1 MKEVC
6 PVTVGE
12 RIKALRDRLDISQ
25 VDFADKINV
34 SKQTLYKYE
43 NNLITNIPSDKIEA
57 VAKLANVSPAYIM
70 GWENPTSNN
79 LSKTKGITIPV
90 LGHVAAGIPIEAIE
104 EIIDTEEISEELAK
118 TGKFFGLRI
127 TGDSMEPRIC
137 EGDVVIVR
145 QQDDAD
151 SGDLVIAII
160 NGSEATCKRLMKY
173 TTGISLISNNPVYE
187 PMYFSNEEIIEKP
200 VRIIGKVV
208 ENRQKY

>member
-1 MKEVC
+1 MASIS
-6 PVTVGE
+6 E
-12 RIKALRDRLDISQ
+12 RLRIGMEARNLKQVDIIEKTGINKGALSSYLSGKYAPKQNNIFLLAKALD
-25 VDFADKINV
+25 VN
-34 SKQTLYKYE
+34 
-43 NNLITNIPSDKIEA
+43 EA
-57 VAKLANVSPAYIM
+57 WLM
-70 GWENPTSNN
+70 GHDVPMERKKTPTSTI
-79 LSKTKGITIPV
+79 KKGIAIPV

-104 EIIDTEEISEELAK
+104 EIIDYEEISEELAAA
-118 TGKFFGLRI
+118 GKFFGLRI
-127 TGDSMEPRIC
+127 AGDSMEPRIC

-151 SGDLVIAII
+151 SGDLVIAVI

-173 TTGISLISNNPVYE
+173 ATGISLISNNPVYE